1 MKNIVVDKVA
11 RNTPITGPRSKRQ
24 NSGSRAATTTTWK
37 SIPISSIIGVVS
49 QPMHFPNRHYVT
61 KYNSF
66 LMIFNHNIESS

>member
-1 MKNIVVDKVA
+1 MKNTIVDRA
-11 RNTPITGPRSKRQ
+11 NGNTSTATARSKRQ
-24 NSGSRAATTTTWK
+24 NASSRAATTTTWK